1 MARLGTLLAVVVG
14 AIAIAMAVATRSA
27 STNDAAGQGRYAGE
41 RYGFSASVPAGW
53 RRARARL
60 VPKLLSPRE
69 ILSLATFAMPVGGG
83 GNCGREPIAAI
94 ERMETGDA
102 LVSIQEYTL
111 DGAMRA
117 RTGTRSAPSPRLES
131 VKELALRKQ
140 AHPRG
145 ERIPAER
152 ALWSTTLS
160 FSDHGRW
167 FDALVYVK
175 GDPMPSRL
183 HQIHS
188 ILDRLRFRPLAGIRN
203 GLPSRLNPTSSR

>member
-1 MARLGTLLAVVVG
+1 MPRLGTLLALAVA
-14 AIAIAMAVATRSA
+14 AIAIALAGAARSA
-27 STNDAAGQGRYAGE
+27 STNDVAGQGRYASE

-69 ILSLATFAMPVGGG
+69 ILSLGTFAMPVGGG

-94 ERMETGDA
+94 ERLETGDA
-102 LVSIQEYTL
+102 LISIQEYTL
-111 DGAMRA
+111 NGAMRA
-117 RTGTRSAPSPRLES
+117 RTGTRSAPPPQLES
-131 VKELALRKQ
+131 VKELTLHKQ
-140 AHPRG
+140 AHRRG
-145 ERIPAER
+145 ERIPADR
-152 ALWSTTLS
+152 ALWSTTLP

-175 GDPMPSRL
+175 GDPTPASL

-188 ILDRLRFRPLAGIRN
+188 ILDRLRFRGGTYVGR
-203 GLPSRLNPTSSR
+203 RMDR